1 MFFLFRPGTKTPAS
15 DFSPARPLPAVIM
28 TAHVADSQ
36 RSLRPAVQKQARAQ
50 IAKGNGLGGARQ
62 ELTNGKTM
70 ESPTI
75 DDTHIRAICDEI
87 GERLRA
93 LLKWPTP
100 GGTAELEDKLHQLIT
115 WQPEGGG
122 SA

>member
-1 MFFLFRPGTKTPAS
+1 
-15 DFSPARPLPAVIM
+15 M

-50 IAKGNGLGGARQ
+50 IAKGNGLGGALQ

-93 LLKWPTP
+93 LLKSSTP
-100 GGTAELEDKLHQLIT
+100 DETADLDDKLERFVSRRRPH
-115 WQPEGGG
+115 
-122 SA
+122 